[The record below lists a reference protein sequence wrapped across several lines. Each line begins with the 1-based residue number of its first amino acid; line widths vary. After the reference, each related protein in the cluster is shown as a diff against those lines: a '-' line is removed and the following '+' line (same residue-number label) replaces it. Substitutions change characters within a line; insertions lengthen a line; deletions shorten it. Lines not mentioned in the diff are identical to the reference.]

1 MQDLIALVAGVKRRR
16 AIAQGDKAKMASG
29 VTQETSS
36 SGQAWPSV
44 KDTEPPR
51 PYINNRGNLVIP
63 FSSPRKYHYWRG
75 GQRLADTLR
84 EIENG

>member
-16 AIAQGDKAKMASG
+16 AIAQGDKVKMAPG
-29 VTQETSS
+29 VPQENGS

-51 PYINNRGNLVIP
+51 PYINNLGNLVIP

-75 GQRLADTLR
+75 GQSLADTLK
-84 EIENG
+84 ELESG